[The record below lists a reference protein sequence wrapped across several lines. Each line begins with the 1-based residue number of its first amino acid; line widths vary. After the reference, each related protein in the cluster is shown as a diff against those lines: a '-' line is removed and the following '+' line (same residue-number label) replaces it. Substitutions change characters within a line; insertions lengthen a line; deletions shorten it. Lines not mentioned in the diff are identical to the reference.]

1 MPVKTGRERTITSTR
16 TTRYVTLLSVVLALA
31 LTAALAACGSDEP
44 SGVIVRTPTETPAS
58 PARTPS
64 TPGAGDAPTAT
75 VAPRSTATT
84 AQSTPAVAP
93 TPTPAELPGVETLW
107 RYEVGG
113 RALSPTVMSDGRV
126 YVSIGNNPLSALD
139 VETGELLWQETA
151 AGYYGTASP
160 NVVDGVVYVGL
171 DGRSGS
177 GYLYALNAETGE
189 RLWQSRTDTVVR
201 VPTVSDGIVYVATRD
216 HGIVAL
222 DAESAVPLRSYEFDF
237 LVEYWPF
244 GNNSPAVT
252 DGILYSA
259 LDQGG
264 QWYAFAMDLESGELL
279 WRHEIPGL
287 MSGSPQVQNGV
298 VYVSS
303 SGIIYALNRTSGEL
317 LWHFEYGGRRLWHA
331 VYDGI
336 VYVRSGGQTP
346 SENDP
351 FYALDAKTG
360 ELLWSY
366 EGGQGFDD
374 HAVSILLDGILYLAD
389 GDGNLDALHA
399 DSGQVVRSYMN
410 VGIVFS
416 LTAGPDGKLRILGSD
431 GNHIY
436 LLVGDAIR

>member
-1 MPVKTGRERTITSTR
+1 M
-16 TTRYVTLLSVVLALA
+16 LMML
-31 LTAALAACGSDEP
+31 
-44 SGVIVRTPTETPAS
+44 
-58 PARTPS
+58 
-64 TPGAGDAPTAT
+64 PTASNLEEAKEQYIYVSSAASLEELKAGRDEACDG
-75 VAPRSTATT
+75 VAAEPIPTTTIRQQSSDQPIDTSSSATQSEGTGPVTA
-84 AQSTPAVAP
+84 AQSTPADAP
-93 TPTPAELPGVETLW
+93 TPTPTELPGVETLW
-107 RYEVGG
+107 RYEVEG

-126 YVSIGNNPLSALD
+126 YVSRDNNPLSALD

-189 RLWQSRTDTVVR
+189 LLWKYETFEVVH

-222 DAESAVPLRSYEFDF
+222 DAESAVPLRSYDFDF
-237 LVEYWPF
+237 LVQYSPF
-244 GNNSPAVT
+244 RNNSPAVT

-259 LDQGG
+259 LNQGARY
-264 QWYAFAMDLESGELL
+264 YAFAMDLESGKLL
-279 WRHEIPGL
+279 WRHEIPAP

-317 LWHFEYGGRRLWHA
+317 LWHFEYGGRRIWHA

-336 VYVRSGGQTP
+336 VYVRSGGQYS
-346 SENDP
+346 SENNP
-351 FYALDAKTG
+351 LYALDAKTG

-366 EGGQGFDD
+366 EGGQGSYAY
-374 HAVSILLDGILYLAD
+374 AVSILLDGILYLGD

-416 LTAGPDGKLRILGSD
+416 LTAGPDGKLGILGSD

-436 LLVGDAIR
+436 LLVGDAIH